1 MGQTDSVGQ
10 TTAGATEA
18 DASVSGPRLAGPPGS
33 ERRTATRFAFGAR
46 PTIGASAA
54 LKAVAQDTSE
64 LVRAEVDLAKAE
76 LMAGIKANATGIG
89 MLVAAGVLVWL
100 AVQGLLLAAGF
111 ALALVVPAWAS
122 ALIISVL
129 LIIIAGIVG
138 FIASRKLGTP
148 VSVEQAKTNV
158 QEDVAWFKTHLRGR

>member
-1 MGQTDSVGQ
+1 MGETDNLGHATSDR
-10 TTAGATEA
+10 TT
-18 DASVSGPRLAGPPGS
+18 S
-33 ERRTATRFAFGAR
+33 TRFSFGAR

-64 LVRAEVDLAKAE
+64 LVRAEIELAKAE
-76 LMAGIKANATGIG
+76 IAAGIKANAIGIG
-89 MLVAAGVLVWL
+89 MMVAAGVLVWL

-122 ALIISVL
+122 ALIITGVL
-129 LIIIAGIVG
+129 VVIAGILG
-138 FIASRKLGTP
+138 FIASRKLGTR
-148 VSVEQAKTNV
+148 VSVDQAKTNV

>member
-1 MGQTDSVGQ
+1 MSQTDNVEGTGQ
-10 TTAGATEA
+10 
-18 DASVSGPRLAGPPGS
+18 LGS
-33 ERRTATRFAFGAR
+33 ALGGDPSSKAAARDGTTRFTFGAR

-64 LVRAEVDLAKAE
+64 LVRAEIDLAKAE
-76 LMAGIKANATGIG
+76 LTAGIKANAMGIG
-89 MLVAAGVLVWL
+89 MLVAAGVMVWL

-122 ALIISVL
+122 ALIISVI
-129 LIIIAGIVG
+129 LIIVAGVIGYV
-138 FIASRKLGTP
+138 ASRKLGTP
-148 VSVEQAKTNV
+148 VSVDQAKTNI

>member
-1 MGQTDSVGQ
+1 MGQTDNVGHP
-10 TTAGATEA
+10 TSDRRFRGPFGA
-18 DASVSGPRLAGPPGS
+18 
-33 ERRTATRFAFGAR
+33 ERSDATRFSFGAR

-54 LKAVAQDTSE
+54 LKAVAQDTSQ

-76 LMAGIKANATGIG
+76 LMAGIRTNATGIG
-89 MLVAAGVLVWL
+89 MIVAAGVMVWL

-122 ALIISVL
+122 ALIISVV